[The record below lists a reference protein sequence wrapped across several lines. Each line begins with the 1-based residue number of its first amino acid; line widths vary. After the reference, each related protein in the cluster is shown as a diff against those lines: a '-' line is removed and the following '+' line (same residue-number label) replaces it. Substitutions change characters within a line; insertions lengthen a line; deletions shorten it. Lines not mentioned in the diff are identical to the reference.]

1 MEVKLTR
8 IRIKDLPMDV
18 KIEKKELKKVLGGF
32 LQTYNTLVPFPDG
45 YTYLIK
51 TDDKGKTTI
60 QFGDGIR
67 GVRPPSGSSDI
78 EASYGS
84 GGGSKD

>member
-1 MEVKLTR
+1 
-8 IRIKDLPMDV
+8 MDV

-32 LQTYNTLVPFPDG
+32 LQTYNSLVPFPDG

-67 GVRPPSGSSDI
+67 GVRPPSGSSNI

-84 GGGSKD
+84 GGSSKD

>member
-1 MEVKLTR
+1 MEVVLRR

-18 KIEKKELKKVLGGF
+18 KIGKKELKMVFGGF

-45 YTYLIK
+45 NNYLIK
-51 TDDKGKTTI
+51 IDEKGKTTI
-60 QFGDGIR
+60 QFGDGIQ
-67 GVRPPSGSSDI
+67 GVRPPSGSSNI